1 MFLTKDPRSES
12 TTGVRVEE
20 ARMAGGGTPATD
32 EDLEVTV
39 VNVVVNERSE
49 PEDIAISGAASRN
62 TVRIILPAKQQSQ
75 FQHDG
80 KEEDM
85 DRKTV
90 SSLLSPHIRRSA

>member
-1 MFLTKDPRSES
+1 MFLTKDPRSE
-12 TTGVRVEE
+12 TTAGVRVKE
-20 ARMAGGGTPATD
+20 AKTAGGGTPAAD
-32 EDLEVTV
+32 EELEVTV
-39 VNVVVNERSE
+39 VNVVVNKRSE
-49 PEDIAISGAASRN
+49 PEDITISGAASRN

-90 SSLLSPHIRRSA
+90 SSLL